1 MSAITSEFILELIG
15 RKNEIRVQLN
25 FNKREASDFVTIVAG
40 GRVLAKVLYNRLL
53 EVAPCE
59 QKWDIIGRLKVD
71 AILFEG
77 QG

>member
-1 MSAITSEFILELIG
+1 MG

-25 FNKREASDFVTIVAG
+25 LNKREARDFVTIVAG

-77 QG
+77 PN